1 MVSSTMTEVD
11 PMKKSC
17 DAMGIA
23 PGDYCLVG
31 WDMDTTGKK
40 VIDEICQIAGYT
52 SNSTYSQYVMPYKD
66 LNPTAI
72 KRHSM
77 KVVTNGKF
85 RVLRNSKTNEV
96 IKSKSEVS
104 ALTDFLSWL
113 ETMKGNAD
121 GVILVYHEPRKVIPA
136 MLLESLKKYDFLDR
150 FKQTVKG
157 FANGF
162 NIAEDKCANMAHI
175 YSLRTLSRTLLQKEM
190 NLGNAQDRASLA
202 LQIAEYL
209 CTIENIKVEGES
221 NTNNVDND
229 AAMKKTIEMIREF
242 AQPVDIEEKEHNELK
257 MVFERQNNLRP
268 IFSALFR
275 MNRRE
280 RQHAS
285 PLRRLL
291 AEAGIVYSE
300 LQDAWTNSKKDGLEH
315 LMKEKLPK
323 VDEKKLEDLM
333 IILERHF
340 DPEKKP
346 KSKMSE
352 KKSIKI
358 KNEKKISDD
367 KENNNKCD
375 SGHDSPDTTTS
386 GSPVKINSDEIKAQE
401 DVLTQE
407 CAEV

>member
-1 MVSSTMTEVD
+1 
-11 PMKKSC
+11 
-17 DAMGIA
+17 MGIA
-23 PGDYCLVG
+23 PGDYRLVG

-40 VIDEICQIAGYT
+40 VIDEICQIAAYT
-52 SNSTYSQYVMPYKD
+52 PNSTYSQYVMPYKD

-104 ALTDFLSWL
+104 ALTDFLSYL
-113 ETMKGNAD
+113 ETMKENAD

-136 MLLESLKKYDFLDR
+136 MLLESLKKYDLLDR

-175 YSLRTLSRTLLQKEM
+175 YSLRTLSRTLLKKEM

-202 LQIAEYL
+202 LQIAQYL
-209 CTIENIKVEGES
+209 CTIDNVKVEDS
-221 NTNNVDND
+221 NVDND
-229 AAMKKTIEMIREF
+229 AVTKKTSEMIREF
-242 AQPVDIEEKEHNELK
+242 AQPIDIEEQEHNELK

-300 LQDAWTNSKKDGLEH
+300 LQDAWTNAKKDGLEH

-323 VDEKKLEDLM
+323 VDEKKMEDLM

-346 KSKMSE
+346 KSKVSE
-352 KKSIKI
+352 KKGIKLR
-358 KNEKKISDD
+358 NEKKISDD
-367 KENNNKCD
+367 KENNNKSD
-375 SGHDSPDTTTS
+375 SGHDSPDTPDTSDTPDTPDTPDTTTS
-386 GSPVKINSDEIKAQE
+386 GSPVKMNGDGIEIKAQE
-401 DVLTQE
+401 CVLTQE
-407 CAEV
+407 ECTDDV